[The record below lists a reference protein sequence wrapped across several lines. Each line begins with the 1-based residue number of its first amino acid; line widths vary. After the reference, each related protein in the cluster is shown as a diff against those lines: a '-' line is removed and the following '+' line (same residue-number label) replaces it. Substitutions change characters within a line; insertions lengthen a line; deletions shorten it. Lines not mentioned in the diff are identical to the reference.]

1 MLPYLEAL
9 RIIRE
14 AATTPA
20 STILATHEA
29 LHRVLAEDFSAPFA
43 VPRFDNSSMD
53 GFALRA
59 EDTQGASEQTPLT
72 IPVLRALAAG
82 DVAGSNQAGYAVEI
96 MTGAA
101 MPQIADAVIPI
112 ENVTTLCDADGHVI
126 HIRITQPV
134 PLHDNVRFAGE
145 DFSADQQLI
154 SAGTRLTPAH
164 LAILYATGTTQVRVI
179 ETPTV
184 SIFTTGKEVSDVY
197 DQPLGPSQIY
207 NSNTP
212 YLIAELQTIG
222 LPAVCAGHI
231 GDDEQKFR
239 DMLASQ
245 TQARILVSSGA
256 VSKGKWDF
264 IPSVLKELGAEIL
277 FHRVAIKPGKPVLF
291 ARMPDGRYF
300 FGLPGNPISAAIG
313 LRFFMMPLI
322 RKLLNLPD
330 EQPGFARLSAPYRKK
345 GPLRLFLKARIQNT
359 VDGRIA
365 LEILSGQESFKI
377 APLLQTNAWAVF
389 DETPGEIA
397 ADQPVMFYP
406 TALLASYD

>member
-9 RIIRE
+9 RIIRT
-14 AATTPA
+14 AASVPTF
-20 STILATHEA
+20 SHVATQQA
-29 LHRVLAEDFSAPFA
+29 LHRVLAEDFVAPFA

-53 GFALRA
+53 GFALCA
-59 EDTQGASEQTPLT
+59 EDTQNASEPTPLT

-82 DVAGSNQAGYAVEI
+82 DSAGSNLPGHAVEI

-101 MPQIADAVIPI
+101 MPQRADAVIPI
-112 ENVTTLCDADGHVI
+112 ENVTTLADADGQVT
-126 HIRITQPV
+126 HIRISQPV
-134 PLHDNVRFAGE
+134 PRHHNVRFAGE
-145 DFSADQQLI
+145 DFAAGQPLI
-154 SAGTRLTPAH
+154 HAGTRLTPAH
-164 LAILYATGTTQVRVI
+164 LAILYSTGTTQVRVI

-184 SIFTTGKEVSDVY
+184 SIFTTGKEVSDDY
-197 DQPLGPSQIY
+197 DQPLGPAQIY

-222 LPAVCAGHI
+222 LPASCAGHI

-239 DMLASQ
+239 DLLAAQ

-264 IPSVLKELGAEIL
+264 IPSVLEELGAEIL

-291 ARMPDGRYF
+291 ARLPDGRYF

-322 RKLLNLPD
+322 RKLLQLPD
-330 EQPGFARLSAPYRKK
+330 EQPCFARLGTAYNKQ
-345 GPLRLFLKARIQNT
+345 GPLRLFLKARTHNSAAGDIT
-359 VDGRIA
+359 LD
-365 LEILSGQESFKI
+365 ILAGQESFKL

-397 ADQPVMFYP
+397 TGQPVMFYP
-406 TALLASYD
+406 TALLASHD